1 MPRGQKSRLRAR
13 EKRQQARGESQDLGG
28 AQATAAVEEESP
40 SSPMPVREGAPLSS
54 PATGPPQKSQRA
66 RTTGSPDA
74 NLSGSSSDEG
84 AKSQGEEGPS
94 FPQFLPSPGS
104 SHRDPLT
111 EKAGMLVHFLLYK
124 YKVKEPI
131 TEAEMLKVINK
142 QYKEQFPEI
151 LRKTTERLELVFG
164 LELKEVDP
172 SSHSYAFVS
181 KVGLPTEGRLSDGVG
196 FPKNGLLMPLLGV
209 IFMNGNRATEE
220 EIWEFLNVLGVYA
233 GRRHLLFGE
242 PRKLIT
248 EDLVQ
253 EKYLEYRQVPNS
265 DPPRYEFLWGSRA
278 HAETSKMKVLEFLA
292 KISDTVPSAFH
303 SRYEEALRDE
313 EERAQASLAAKAA
326 LDAPASACSKAT
338 SSSPLQPQ

>member
-13 EKRQQARGESQDLGG
+13 EKRRQARSESQGLGG
-28 AQATAAVEEESP
+28 AQATAAMEAESP
-40 SSPMPVREGAPLSS
+40 SSPMPAGEGAPPSP

-66 RTTGSPDA
+66 RSTGSPDA
-74 NLSGSSSDEG
+74 NISGSSSDEG

-172 SSHSYAFVS
+172 SSHTYAFVS
-181 KVGLPTEGRLSDGVG
+181 KVGLPTEGRLSDGMG

-209 IFMNGNRATEE
+209 IFMNGNHASEE
-220 EIWEFLNVLGVYA
+220 EI
-233 GRRHLLFGE
+233 HLLFGD

-253 EKYLEYRQVPNS
+253 EKYLEYRQVPDSN
-265 DPPRYEFLWGSRA
+265 PPRYEFLWGSRA

-292 KISDTVPSAFH
+292 KVSDTVPSAFH

-313 EERAQASLAAKAA
+313 EERTPGAGVEGLLGSV
-326 LDAPASACSKAT
+326 PRGR
-338 SSSPLQPQ
+338 